1 MEHTKDSG
9 SREDEPKPEEIKI
22 RDRRRVKPGDP
33 ETSTSKEPA
42 DADHPIPDASEGDA
56 ANGGE
61 KTASEDVDELELAR
75 QEAASHLDHLQR
87 LKAEFENFRKRV
99 NKEQSQFTE
108 RASASLVGKLL
119 PVLDNFDL
127 AVAAAEN
134 SPDFEKM
141 RKGVE
146 MVYGDLKEV
155 LASEGLEPIK
165 AKGEAFD
172 PTRHEAALEV
182 GDGQGEAVVGEVLR
196 PGYLLNGQV
205 LRPAMVK
212 VTTDGGH
219 EDEDGEQG

>member
-9 SREDEPKPEEIKI
+9 SREDEPKQPEKIKI
-22 RDRRRVKPGDP
+22 RDRRRVKPGDESPRDP
-33 ETSTSKEPA
+33 ETSVSQE
-42 DADHPIPDASEGDA
+42 
-56 ANGGE
+56 
-61 KTASEDVDELELAR
+61 SEDIDELELAR
-75 QEAASHLDHLQR
+75 QEAASHLDDLQR

-146 MVYGDLKEV
+146 MVYGELKEV

-165 AKGEAFD
+165 AKGQAFD

-212 VTTDGGH
+212 VTRDGGH